1 MAKPVYNTL
10 EDIQQRKDALQ
21 ADIRK
26 DNEQIGTLWRELT
39 APQKSDSK
47 GELIANLVANSI
59 TAIDG
64 FLLVRKLMKTY
75 GYIFNRKKKRKL

>member
-59 TAIDG
+59 TAIDA
-64 FLLVRKLMKTY
+64 FLLVRKLMKSY
-75 GYIFNRKKKRKL
+75 RYLFGKKKSK